1 MRYNRQDSYREI
13 IMQFQINYGIG
24 GGYNVHQSDVIE
36 AVNQEEAVQ
45 IAYERACELFESYG
59 VFDNQNPDYDS
70 VDEEEANAD
79 YQHELESWVDYSA
92 EPV

>member
-1 MRYNRQDSYREI
+1 
-13 IMQFQINYGIG
+13 MQFQINYGIG
-24 GGYNVHQSDVIE
+24 GGYNVHESDVIE

-45 IAYERACELFESYG
+45 IAYECAAQLFESYG
-59 VFDNQNPDYDS
+59 VFDNANPDYDYDS

-79 YQHELESWVDYSA
+79 YHEEMERWIEYYA